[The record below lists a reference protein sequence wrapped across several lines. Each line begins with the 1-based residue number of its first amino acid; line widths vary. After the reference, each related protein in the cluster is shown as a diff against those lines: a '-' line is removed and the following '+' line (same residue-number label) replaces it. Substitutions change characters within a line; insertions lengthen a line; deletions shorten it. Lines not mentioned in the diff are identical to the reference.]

1 MYAPNFKAP
10 MRRSVWASVFI
21 TLLFGSCVQSFGA
34 DNFWSGIWKLNEAK
48 SSPQGAS
55 YSMTRSPQG
64 EYTIVNTG
72 YTYSFRCDSKDYPMH
87 GQDSVSCV
95 HEDST
100 TMVMVSKRNGKI
112 LASRRLELSKDGT
125 TTTSHITLIHA
136 DGFKE
141 EKTRMYVRF
150 NASTGLEGLWKD
162 TDRSNE
168 EPKSMVTTLTSSTF
182 RVAFPDIKQFTD
194 MKIDGTDTPIQG
206 LASGSKVTNAAKM
219 ESPLK
224 MSTIQKIDG
233 VTTKQGSLEL
243 SPDGKTLI
251 QETWRTGSPSV
262 RSRLVFDRQ

>member
-1 MYAPNFKAP
+1 
-10 MRRSVWASVFI
+10 MRRSVWAGVFI
-21 TLLFGSCVQSFGA
+21 AILFGSCVQSYGA
-34 DNFWSGIWKLNEAK
+34 DNFWSGTWRLNEAK

-72 YTYSFRCDSKDYPMH
+72 YTYSFRCDSKDYPMV
-87 GQDSVSCV
+87 GEDSVACV
-95 HEDST
+95 HENAT
-100 TMVMVSKRNGKI
+100 TMDMVSKRNGKV

-136 DGFKE
+136 DGSKE

-150 NASTGLEGLWKD
+150 NASAGLEGAWKD
-162 TDRSNE
+162 MDRSE
-168 EPKSMVTTLTSSTF
+168 IDPKRMVTTLTGSTF
-182 RVAFPDIKQFTD
+182 RVVFPDAKQFTD

-206 LASGSKVTNAAKM
+206 LRSGSKVTNAAKM

-224 MSTIQKIDG
+224 ISTIQKING
-233 VTTKQGSLEL
+233 VTTKEGSLEL
-243 SPDGKTLI
+243 SPDGKMLI
-251 QETWRTGSPSV
+251 QETWRPGSPSV